1 MNTLELIEPEKR
13 TLNGENI
20 IRLPYGLLGFERV
33 KNYVLLSKPHE
44 EPFMWLQMLDE
55 ARQAFLVVSPFLV
68 TPDYQ
73 PDIAEIDVKFL
84 ELTDPADA
92 LVVNIV
98 TLRGNGQATIN
109 LKGPLVINRHTLVG
123 KQVIPDNAAQ
133 YSLHHPL
140 PVS

>member
-1 MNTLELIEPEKR
+1 MNTLELMEPETR
-13 TLNGENI
+13 TLPGESI

-33 KNYVLLSKPHE
+33 KNYVLLTRPHE

-68 TPDYQ
+68 LPGYQ
-73 PDIAEIDVKFL
+73 PDIAEGDVKFL
-84 ELTDPADA
+84 ELNDPADA
-92 LVVNIV
+92 LLVNIV
-98 TLRGNGQATIN
+98 TLRDNGHATIN
-109 LKGPLVINRHTLVG
+109 LKGPLVINRHTMVG
-123 KQVIPDNAAQ
+123 KQVIPNNAAQ

>member
-13 TLNGENI
+13 TLNGESI

-33 KNYVLLSKPHE
+33 KNYVLLTRPHE

-68 TPDYQ
+68 LPNYQ
-73 PDIAEIDVKFL
+73 PDIAEGDVKFL
-84 ELTDPADA
+84 ELNDPADA
-92 LVVNIV
+92 LLVNIV

-109 LKGPLVINRHTLVG
+109 LKGPLVINRHTMVG
-123 KQVIPDNAAQ
+123 KQVIPDNAAN

>member
-68 TPDYQ
+68 TSDYQ

-109 LKGPLVINRHTLVG
+109 LKGPLVINRHTMVG